1 MLGLLFLLLLS
12 DGKESQ
18 TDQAA
23 LDQAVA
29 WIREAKQVDAQYD
42 YQMTARIRVLFFWVT
57 REDVGGGYIRLA
69 RSANDAQ
76 LETIALLFGSDP
88 TKAKGVNRWGAGTEV
103 VRKSAANDNAV
114 EASAFMGF
122 MKASKGV
129 SVAEMQSELA
139 DEKTSGKYLFEA
151 IVTRVDPERAIARTS
166 PFASDRD
173 FTLKELERAEQM
185 VLDRLAD
192 PARPV
197 RRFEGGPPSCGR
209 TAGFL
214 TTVQDL
220 INQAISGSPQNRS
233 LCYVYNARKYTATL
247 KSHTRVEREV
257 LHVNKAPVV
266 FHNLVRARFQV
277 LNHQSGKTTDFDLL
291 VPRDGPLRGI
301 PVQIVHQPNWWFQ
314 VVLNLAKS
322 S

>member
-1 MLGLLFLLLLS
+1 MLGLLFVLLLS

-18 TDQAA
+18 SDQAA

-29 WIREAKQVDAQYD
+29 WIREAKQVEAQYD
-42 YQMTARIRVLFFWVT
+42 YEMTARIRVLFFWVT
-57 REDVGGGYIRLA
+57 REDVGGGYIRRA

-76 LETIALLFGSDP
+76 RETIALLFGSDP
-88 TKAKGVNRWGAGTEV
+88 DKARGVNRWGAGTEV
-103 VRKSAANDNAV
+103 IKKSAANDNAV

-122 MKASKGV
+122 MKASKGA
-129 SVAEMQSELA
+129 SVAEMQGELSN
-139 DEKTSGKYLFEA
+139 EKTSGKYLFEA
-151 IVTRVDPERAIARTS
+151 IVTRVDQERAIARTS
-166 PFASDRD
+166 PFASDHD
-173 FTLKELERAEQM
+173 FTLKELERAEQV

-197 RRFEGGPPSCGR
+197 RRLEGPQSCGR

-220 INQAISGSPQNRS
+220 INQAIALSRKNPS

-247 KSHTRVEREV
+247 KTVTRVERET
-257 LHVNKAPVV
+257 LSANKAPVV
-266 FHNLVRARFQV
+266 YHNLVRARFQI

-291 VPRDGPLRGI
+291 VPRDGPMRGI
-301 PVQIVHQPNWWFQ
+301 PVQIVHQPNFWFQ